1 MISFEDF
8 KKLDIRIGRVLS
20 ATKLEGADKLIK
32 LEVDL
37 GAEKRQIMA
46 GMAPFFPPEYLVGK
60 QVPIL
65 ANITPMTFRG
75 EESRGMILA
84 GDVDGKPILLHP
96 EKDVPPGTIVR

>member
-1 MISFEDF
+1 MITFKDF
-8 KKLDIRIGRVLS
+8 KKVDIRIGSVLW
-20 ATKLEGADKLIK
+20 ATKLEAADKLIK
-32 LEVDL
+32 MEVDL

-60 QVPIL
+60 QVPVVV
-65 ANITPMTFRG
+65 NMTPMTFRG

-96 EKDVPPGTIVR
+96 EEEVPPGTIVR

>member
-1 MISFEDF
+1 MTLFAP
-8 KKLDIRIGRVLS
+8 LDLLRKYLKR
-20 ATKLEGADKLIK
+20 
-32 LEVDL
+32 L